1 MRRFLVSTAIA
12 VGAFGFYKA
21 AEVFSPGRYPYAEN
35 YELPYPEEK
44 VKEAIIKFKQK
55 NPEYLVPKV
64 TIQNQGS
71 WDLADEPIKDPSYWY
86 KFYFYYKNE
95 NQILFT
101 WTSSLSK
108 DKTTLAFVSI
118 NNGLD
123 IGNWKNINK
132 DFSVADNKK
141 QKKIFEE
148 RILNKIKD
156 ELNEK

>member
-1 MRRFLVSTAIA
+1 VAAIA

-21 AEVFSPGRYPYAEN
+21 AEIFSPGRYPYAET

-44 VKEAIIKFKQK
+44 VKEAIVKFKQK
-55 NPEYLVPKV
+55 NPEYLVPKI

-71 WDLADEPIKDPSYWY
+71 LDLADEPTKDPSYWY
-86 KFYFYYKNE
+86 KFYFYYKSE

-123 IGNWKNINK
+123 IGYWKDINK
-132 DFSVADNKK
+132 DFSGADNKE

-156 ELNEK
+156 ELKK